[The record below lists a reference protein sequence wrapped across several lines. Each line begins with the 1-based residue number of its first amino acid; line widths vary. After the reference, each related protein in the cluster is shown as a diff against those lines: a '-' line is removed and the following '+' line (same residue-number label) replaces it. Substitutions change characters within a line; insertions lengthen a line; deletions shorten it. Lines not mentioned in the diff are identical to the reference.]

1 MNEIK
6 ETILNKSV
14 FEEEPEKENNNS
26 LNKEEKSF
34 EEKLK
39 EIGKTEKDVIN
50 TIEQLVENN
59 KYEEVKKILNGKLE
73 IKLVS
78 PTPGI
83 ADALLTLAEEWTDG
97 SMSKFEHKY
106 SVATVASILEK
117 YKDINLNEICKADDE
132 DVVRKNIALL
142 KCKIKWIE
150 ENIPMPIY
158 DLIAKEVTNFNKFLI
173 LLESKDMVDFLNKTS
188 T

>member
-59 KYEEVKKILNGKLE
+59 KYEEVKKILNG
-73 IKLVS
+73 
-78 PTPGI
+78 
-83 ADALLTLAEEWTDG
+83 
-97 SMSKFEHKY
+97 
-106 SVATVASILEK
+106 
-117 YKDINLNEICKADDE
+117 
-132 DVVRKNIALL
+132 
-142 KCKIKWIE
+142 
-150 ENIPMPIY
+150 
-158 DLIAKEVTNFNKFLI
+158 NFLFLQPP
-173 LLESKDMVDFLNKTS
+173 ES
-188 T
+188 